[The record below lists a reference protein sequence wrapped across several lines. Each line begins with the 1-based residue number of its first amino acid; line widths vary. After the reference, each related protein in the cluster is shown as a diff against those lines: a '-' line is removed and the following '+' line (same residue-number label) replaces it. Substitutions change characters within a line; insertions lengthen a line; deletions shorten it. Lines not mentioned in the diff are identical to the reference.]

1 MSLPNFMV
9 LGASKSATTT
19 LYNILKNHDEI
30 YAPSFK
36 EPHFFNITKNFKK
49 GLDWY
54 ENTYYN
60 TTINYKAV
68 IDFTP
73 TYLYTPNCAQRI
85 YENLGPDMKFI
96 VILRNP
102 VDRAYSH
109 YLHSKRDG
117 YENKDF
123 MDALICEKSR
133 IDISRQEDD
142 ILSEL
147 RFSYLA
153 QGDYHRMLSDYLKY
167 YSLDNFLI
175 INFESEIANGL
186 ELTRIRIA
194 DFLDIDLSNLD
205 LDLHSNKSGKPRFSF
220 LQKIMMKNGF
230 CRQALKF
237 CFSSITRQR
246 IRNKIKNFNKI
257 NHDFMPLT
265 QQIKIELYKKYFMED
280 VLSLEKLL
288 NRNMFWSN
296 L

>member
-19 LYNILKNHDEI
+19 LYNILKNHDDI

-36 EPHFFNITKNFKK
+36 EPHFFNITNNFKK
-49 GLDWY
+49 GLEWY
-54 ENTYYN
+54 EDTYYHSSDD
-60 TTINYKAV
+60 YKAI

-73 TYLYTPNCAQRI
+73 TYFYTPSCAQRI
-85 YENLGPDMKFI
+85 YESLGADMKFI
-96 VILRNP
+96 IILRNP

-123 MDALICEKSR
+123 IDALISEKSR
-133 IDISRQEDD
+133 IDSSRQKDD

-153 QGDYHRMLSDYLKY
+153 QGDYYKMLTNYLKY

-186 ELTRIRIA
+186 ELTSKRIS

-205 LDLHSNKSGKPRFSF
+205 LNLHSNKSGTSRFSF
-220 LQKIMMKNGF
+220 LQKLMMKNGF
-230 CRQALKF
+230 WRRVLKF
-237 CFSSITRQR
+237 CFSSVTRQR
-246 IRNKIKNFNKI
+246 IRNKLKNFNKI
-257 NHDFMPLT
+257 NHDFKPLNHELK
-265 QQIKIELYKKYFMED
+265 IKLYEKYFMED
-280 VLSLEKLL
+280 ILSLEKLID
-288 NRNMFWSN
+288 RNMFWSN

>member
-1 MSLPNFMV
+1 M
-9 LGASKSATTT
+9 
-19 LYNILKNHDEI
+19 
-30 YAPSFK
+30 
-36 EPHFFNITKNFKK
+36 
-49 GLDWY
+49 
-54 ENTYYN
+54 
-60 TTINYKAV
+60 
-68 IDFTP
+68 
-73 TYLYTPNCAQRI
+73 R
-85 YENLGPDMKFI
+85 FI
-96 VILRNP
+96 IILRNP

-123 MDALICEKSR
+123 KDALACEKSR
-133 IDISRQEDD
+133 INASRKEDD

-186 ELTRIRIA
+186 ELTSKRIS

-205 LDLHSNKSGKPRFSF
+205 LDLHSNKSGKSRFAF

-230 CRQALKF
+230 WRQALKF
-237 CFSSITRQR
+237 CFSPITRQR

-257 NHDFMPLT
+257 NHDFKPLN
-265 QQIKIELYKKYFMED
+265 QKIKIELYNKYFMED
-280 VLSLEKLL
+280 VLSLEKLI
-288 NRNMFWSN
+288 NRNLFWSN

>member
-1 MSLPNFMV
+1 MNSFGTLFKVQIFGESHGDCVGV
-9 LGASKSATTT
+9 LIDGCPAGIALQQSHFVEDMERRKGGKQKGTT
-19 LYNILKNHDEI
+19 
-30 YAPSFK
+30 P
-36 EPHFFNITKNFKK
+36 
-49 GLDWY
+49 
-54 ENTYYN
+54 
-60 TTINYKAV
+60 
-68 IDFTP
+68 
-73 TYLYTPNCAQRI
+73 
-85 YENLGPDMKFI
+85 
-96 VILRNP
+96 
-102 VDRAYSH
+102 
-109 YLHSKRDG
+109 
-117 YENKDF
+117 
-123 MDALICEKSR
+123 
-133 IDISRQEDD
+133 RQEDD

-230 CRQALKF
+230 WRQALKF
-237 CFSSITRQR
+237 CFSSITRQI

>member
-49 GLDWY
+49 GLVWY

-60 TTINYKAV
+60 TTGDYKAV

-73 TYLYTPNCAQRI
+73 TYFYTPNCAQRI
-85 YENLGPDMKFI
+85 YEKLGPDMRFI
-96 VILRNP
+96 IILRNP

-117 YENKDF
+117 YENKSF
-123 MDALICEKSR
+123 MDALTSEKSR
-133 IDISRQEDD
+133 LDSSRQQDD

-175 INFESEIANGL
+175 INFESEITNGL
-186 ELTRIRIA
+186 ELTSKRISE
-194 DFLDIDLSNLD
+194 FLNIDLSHLD
-205 LDLHSNKSGKPRFSF
+205 LDLHSNKSGKSRFAF
-220 LQKIMMKNGF
+220 LQKLMKKNSLW
-230 CRQALKF
+230 RRALKF
-237 CFSSITRQR
+237 FFSSITRQK

-257 NHDFMPLT
+257 NHDFKPLN
-265 QQIKIELYKKYFMED
+265 QQLKIELYNKYFMED
-280 VLSLEKLL
+280 ILSLEKLID
-288 NRNMFWSN
+288 RNMFWSN